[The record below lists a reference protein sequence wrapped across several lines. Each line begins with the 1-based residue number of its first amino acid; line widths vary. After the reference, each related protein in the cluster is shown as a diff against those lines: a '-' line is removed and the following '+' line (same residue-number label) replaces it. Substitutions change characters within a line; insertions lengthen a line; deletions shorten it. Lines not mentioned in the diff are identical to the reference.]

1 LEGEDEVEIQ
11 RFGSQVLG
19 LGKCRAEVWQAQELS
34 MICVAPGRVMVDGAE
49 VDVADDEEMGMVLE
63 TGSV

>member
-1 LEGEDEVEIQ
+1 MEIQ

>member
-1 LEGEDEVEIQ
+1 
-11 RFGSQVLG
+11 
-19 LGKCRAEVWQAQELS
+19 

-49 VDVADDEEMGMVLE
+49 VDVADDEEVGMVLE